1 MDKNFW
7 FTFEEAQL
15 PKKKK
20 KPKTYM
26 KWKSKILCEY
36 NFGET
41 TLFITDQIMS
51 KMSIWEQ
58 SSDQIYKSFNYL
70 ENKEKYDS

>member
-1 MDKNFW
+1 
-7 FTFEEAQL
+7 
-15 PKKKK
+15 
-20 KPKTYM
+20 M
-26 KWKSKILCEY
+26 KWKSEILCEY